1 MADVTKGLLAKYFR
15 FMEDGGVGGGGER
28 GRDRQTDRQTE
39 TDRHTERDTKTETE
53 KDYYSWLMSSLQTF
67 RVYN

>member
-15 FMEDGGVGGGGER
+15 FMEEVGRGGE
-28 GRDRQTDRQTE
+28 GREKQTDRQT
-39 TDRHTERDTKTETE
+39 DKSRDTETE
-53 KDYYSWLMSSLQTF
+53 EDSYGWLMSSLQTF